1 MTTVL
6 FGDSDEFERGFQLGA
21 TWQMLRGGEHRV
33 DVVVPTT
40 ITAHAQRLGEAAGYR
55 VAVRKVNAGL
65 RFMRFT
71 STT

>member
-21 TWQMLRGGEHRV
+21 TWAKLRDGNDRV
-33 DVVVPTT
+33 DIVIPAGL
-40 ITAHAQRLGEAAGYR
+40 TARATRLGQAAGYR

-65 RFMRFT
+65 RFLRFT
-71 STT
+71 ATT

>member
-21 TWQMLRGGEHRV
+21 TWQMLRGGQDKV
-33 DVVVPTT
+33 DVVIPAGLTER
-40 ITAHAQRLGEAAGYR
+40 AQRLGQAAGYR

-65 RFMRFT
+65 RFLRFT
-71 STT
+71 STR